1 MITGVNSDVRYR
13 GVAFHV
19 QTEDSGRAHPHV
31 ISHLYFGGS
40 ILASERTD
48 YADELDSKELD
59 DHVRS
64 IVEAQHRGMLQAL
77 GSGSYDSLLEAQLG
91 DALGEDDRVTQP
103 TPEVEKKARELAL
116 LGTMEAEL
124 TPLDELILEH
134 LEGGGSRRRPSPRS
148 VKVRTPG

>member
-48 YADELDSKELD
+48 YAEELDSKELD

-91 DALGEDDRVTQP
+91 DALGENDRVTQP
-103 TPEVEKKARELAL
+103 SPEVEKKAREIAL

-134 LEGGGSRRRPSPRS
+134 LEGGGRRRRSSPRS